1 LSTIPMISRSA
12 APGDYKTVGEMPER
26 DGDRMYRI
34 KSPLEEHERVVGE
47 SLSALPSRFPQ
58 VAPRPER
65 RSRNP
70 KALLLLAA
78 LGGIAAQAL
87 MARELVPTGRAHRRA
102 RKLRA
107 RASAAAPSPVF
118 HLNDKCPT
126 ADSKRHADGK
136 TTVETVSFPIARSIL
151 PESED
156 RENQGG

>member
-1 LSTIPMISRSA
+1 
-12 APGDYKTVGEMPER
+12 MPER

-87 MARELVPTGRAHRRA
+87 MARELVPTGVRIG
-102 RKLRA
+102 
-107 RASAAAPSPVF
+107 APGNYEHVLQQPPPR
-118 HLNDKCPT
+118 L
-126 ADSKRHADGK
+126 
-136 TTVETVSFPIARSIL
+136 SFI
-151 PESED
+151 
-156 RENQGG
+156 